1 MISNVT
7 TDTQLISGNEIIGL
21 FDFYC
26 SITRHSFRKAK
37 IQQANDVSCRWDDVA
52 AQLLTLAEQQS
63 LLGTA
68 VFLEAD
74 VRTKTATPFFV
85 VSPHAFLLVRT
96 VKSSGAWD
104 TSDASGAELLVEVED
119 QHAFQ
124 AFALRLQPS
133 NQQKASSIFW
143 MLRQQVGR
151 NKRVVFEAVFATFMI
166 SVIGLAAAM
175 YTMQVY
181 DRVVSSSGFSTLT
194 VLTIGVVIAILFEFV
209 LKQTRAFLVG
219 HTAKK
224 IDLEVGNEIFE
235 RALDIRLDSR
245 PKTVGTFA
253 GQIRQF
259 DAVRNFLTSSTIFV
273 LADVPLGLLFIFV
286 IFTIAGP
293 VALVPLIM
301 VPAAILVGLS
311 FRGPIERLTER
322 QMRESNIKNGLVIEA
337 IDGIETL
344 KSVGSEWT
352 ASKKYRDL
360 SDQISESEIELKILS
375 AKATNMT
382 QVVQQLNFVGIIALG
397 AYFINVGELT
407 IGGLIACSIIAGR
420 ALSPLAQIPQLIA
433 QWKQIKIAL
442 DALDEVLKRP
452 CDNDDIHKKLLPG
465 RCLGKITFD
474 NMQFAYGDQS
484 PVLSLDGIEVQEGE
498 KIAVVG
504 PIGSGKSTLLKI
516 IAGLYQ
522 PTAGKLKIDD
532 VDVAKIHSDYLHE
545 NIIYLPQ
552 DVRLF
557 NGSLRENLTLG
568 VGNIVDE
575 KIIEAA
581 KKTNLDKVISAHP
594 DGLDL
599 PISEG
604 GLGLSGGQR
613 QLVGLTRLVL
623 MKPKVVLLDEPTASM
638 DAQTEARVIDVL
650 FSVFSEDVT
659 IIVVTHKTALLP
671 KVGRIMVIDK
681 GGVIL
686 DGSSREILDKL
697 SRRQGGA

>member
-1 MISNVT
+1 MTNNLAP
-7 TDTQLISGNEIIGL
+7 DAPRISGDELIGL

-26 SITRHSFRKAK
+26 AITRQPFRKAK
-37 IQQANDVSCRWDDVA
+37 IQNVSEASGGWDDVA
-52 AQLLTLAEQQS
+52 AQLLQVAEHQS
-63 LLGTA
+63 LFGTA
-68 VFLEAD
+68 VFLETDA
-74 VRTKTATPFFV
+74 RSKTTAPFFV
-85 VSPHAFLLVRT
+85 LSQHAFLLVRA
-96 VKSSGAWD
+96 VKSSGAWEA
-104 TSDASGAELLVEVED
+104 SDASGAELRVEVED
-119 QHAFQ
+119 QHAFE
-124 AFALRLQPS
+124 AFSLRLKPS
-133 NQQKASSIFW
+133 GQQKVTSIFG
-143 MLRQQVGR
+143 MLRQQVER

-181 DRVVSSSGFSTLT
+181 DRVVSSNGFSTLT

-209 LKQTRAFLVG
+209 LKQTRAFIVG

-286 IFTIAGP
+286 IYTIAGP

-301 VPAAILVGLS
+301 VPAAVLLGLS
-311 FRGPIERLTER
+311 FRRPIERLTEQ

-344 KSVGSEWT
+344 KSVGSEWV

-382 QVVQQLNFVGIIALG
+382 QVVQQLNFVGIIAVG

-465 RCLGKITFD
+465 RCRGKITFE
-474 NMQFAYGDQS
+474 NMQFAYQDQN
-484 PVLSLDGIEVQEGE
+484 PVLGLDGIEFQEGE
-498 KIAVVG
+498 KVAVVG

-532 VDVAKIHSDYLHE
+532 VDAAKIHSDYLHE

-557 NGSLRENLTLG
+557 NGALRDNLTLG
-568 VGNIVDE
+568 VGNITDE

-581 KKTNLDKVISAHP
+581 KKTNLDKVISSHP

-623 MKPKVVLLDEPTASM
+623 MNPKVVLLDEPTASM

-650 FSVFSEDVT
+650 FNVFSQDVT
-659 IIVVTHKTALLP
+659 IIVVTHKTSVLP

-681 GGVIL
+681 GGVVL

-697 SRRQGGA
+697 SKRQEGA